1 MTGEPMLPVGQQ
13 MRRTSADG
21 YEAEAEVEASG
32 PDWAIIRTVA
42 AVQANTA
49 TLRLRPPA
57 TDSGAIRDENGYHW
71 VPVTEPAT
79 WDVTRRPA
87 SSGEVCLTPTG
98 HPHRWPAV
106 LISADDL
113 PDPSVVDDLAH
124 CICRVIE
131 MWETE
136 PFLRALADTHRVAQT
151 EREAQS

>member
-1 MTGEPMLPVGQQ
+1 MTDPMLPVGQK

-113 PDPSVVDDLAH
+113 PDHIDADDLAH
-124 CICRVIE
+124 IIGYVLE
-131 MWETE
+131 NWM
-136 PFLRALADTHRVAQT
+136 PDVGGSPLAAVHRAAQT
-151 EREAQS
+151 ERETT